1 MAKGP
6 WDKDIVVIG
15 GGAAGMTAAQ
25 YGARANLDT
34 LLLERYAFG
43 GQALIISELENYPG
57 FSEMITGFDFS
68 QRMEQQAR
76 NFGAELVVNEV
87 LKLER
92 EGELFSIKTKT
103 GVVRTPSV
111 ILATGAVHRPLG
123 VEGEERLIGRGVSYC
138 ASCDGPFFKGKKIL
152 VVGGGDAACD
162 EAHYLSNLSDKIVL
176 IHRRAEFRAQDA
188 LANRVRNNGNIEV
201 RLSQVALEVL
211 GENKVQKV
219 RLKDLATDK
228 VYEEEFDAVFIFV
241 GSIPI
246 TDLAFPEVE
255 KDGQGFIEVNEHME
269 SAVPGFFAIG
279 DARRTPF
286 RQLAVGVGDAAL
298 AAHAAAHR
306 VEDLSAVG

>member
-1 MAKGP
+1 MAKEN

-43 GQALIISELENYPG
+43 GQALVISELENYPG
-57 FSEMITGFDFS
+57 FPEIITGFEFS
-68 QRMEQQAR
+68 QRMEQQAQ
-76 NFGAELVVNEV
+76 NFGAELAIAEV
-87 LKLER
+87 LELQR
-92 EGELFSIKTKT
+92 EGELFVVKTQKFDI
-103 GVVRTPSV
+103 RTPAL
-111 ILATGAVHRPLG
+111 ILATGALHRPLG
-123 VEGEERLIGRGVSYC
+123 IEGEERLVGRGVSYC

-176 IHRRAEFRAQDA
+176 IHRRNRFRAQDA
-188 LANRVRNNGNIEV
+188 LASRICNNANIEV
-201 RLSQVALEVL
+201 RLAQVALEIL

-219 RLKDLATDK
+219 RLQK
-228 VYEEEFDAVFIFV
+228 VDTGESYEEEFDAVFIFV

-246 TDLAFPEVE
+246 TDLAFPEVA
-255 KDGQGFIEVNEHME
+255 KDEQGFIQVNEYME
-269 SAVPGFFAIG
+269 TAVPGFFAIG
-279 DARRTPF
+279 DARQTPF
-286 RQLAVGVGDAAL
+286 RQLAVGIGDAAL

-306 VEDLSAVG
+306 VEDFKL